1 MEAQVAGMLA
11 ELSAQEKELKKAI
24 EEEDERKRRID
35 RQSAEIAR
43 QRHAD

>member
-1 MEAQVAGMLA
+1 MMA

-24 EEEDERKRRID
+24 EEEDEMKLKLDHQR
-35 RQSAEIAR
+35 SEIAR